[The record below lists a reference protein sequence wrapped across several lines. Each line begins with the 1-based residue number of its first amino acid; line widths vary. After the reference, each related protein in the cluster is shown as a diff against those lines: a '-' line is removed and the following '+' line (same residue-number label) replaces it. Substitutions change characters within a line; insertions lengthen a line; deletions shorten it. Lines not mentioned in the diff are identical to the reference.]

1 MELKQV
7 KEKSTQAEE
16 QKELEIEAGK
26 ADRDALKEVHR
37 ELEQSLDDCKE
48 RLTFKEAELKSV
60 QEEMS
65 QLVRDNKSFEMLY
78 DQLKDEYQLLVN
90 EVEKWQK
97 LAEDRS
103 KSEDLTNL
111 MAKMEIREEEMS
123 NILSSL
129 MQKLESK
136 EKELAR
142 MKSEYSKKEMEM
154 KDTEG
159 KFEDLQERC
168 TQLESEVKENGAT
181 IFSHEENLRILKYEM
196 ERQDASIKVKDE
208 NLATAEKLLK
218 ELNESK
224 KEVKKVAVK
233 LKKDLEQVNSIFT
246 EYKNAYNEE
255 NLQEI
260 IENRTKKLKE
270 DFEHYK
276 RCFNEEIIENRVNEV
291 ETRMRG
297 QAEGMKKLAEELL
310 KIESN
315 ARRVEAE
322 KAQLEDDCRAYE
334 KEVGIVS
341 ATLKEESYKAS
352 QLGKTVDNLRANQK
366 RLETEVMMKQSLE
379 VELGRVQGQLTKEEG
394 RVVQMEKEV

>member
-1 MELKQV
+1 M
-7 KEKSTQAEE
+7 
-16 QKELEIEAGK
+16 I
-26 ADRDALKEVHR
+26 
-37 ELEQSLDDCKE
+37 
-48 RLTFKEAELKSV
+48 
-60 QEEMS
+60 
-65 QLVRDNKSFEMLY
+65 QLVKDDKSFEVLY
-78 DQLKDEYQLLVN
+78 DQLNEYQLLVS

-111 MAKMEIREEEMS
+111 MAKMEIREKEMS
-123 NILSSL
+123 NNLNSL
-129 MQKLESK
+129 LKKLDLK
-136 EKELAR
+136 EKELIR

-196 ERQDASIKVKDE
+196 ERQDAFIKVKDE
-208 NLATAEKLLK
+208 NLATAEMLLK
-218 ELNESK
+218 ELNESN

-246 EYKNAYNEE
+246 EYKQAYNEE

-260 IENRTKKLKE
+260 IENRSKKLKE
-270 DFEHYK
+270 DFEQYK
-276 RCFNEEIIENRVNEV
+276 RHFNEEITENRGNEV

-310 KIESN
+310 KIEAN
-315 ARRVEAE
+315 ARRVESE
-322 KAQLEDDCRAYE
+322 KAQLEADCRAYE

-352 QLGKTVDNLRANQK
+352 QLGKTVDNLRTNQK
-366 RLETEVMMKQSLE
+366 RLETEMMMKQSLE
-379 VELGRVQGQLTKEEG
+379 VELLRVQGQLTKEEG
-394 RVVQMEKEV
+394 RVVQMEKEVKEREEKVKALER

>member
-1 MELKQV
+1 MGIVVELRRERGRVERLRLELKQT
-7 KEKSTQAEE
+7 KERVRQLELDASKGDVFE
-16 QKELEIEAGK
+16 KE
-26 ADRDALKEVHR
+26 HR
-37 ELEQSLDDCKE
+37 ELELRLDDYQKK
-48 RLTFKEAELKSV
+48 LAYKGAELESAK
-60 QEEMS
+60 EEVS
-65 QLVRDNKSFEMLY
+65 QLVKDNKSFEVLY
-78 DQLKDEYQLLVN
+78 DQLKDEYQLLVD

-97 LAEDRS
+97 LAEDRR

-123 NILSSL
+123 NNLNSL
-129 MQKLESK
+129 LKKLDLK

-208 NLATAEKLLK
+208 NLATAETLLK

-276 RCFNEEIIENRVNEV
+276 RCFNEEITENRVNEV

-310 KIESN
+310 KIEAN
-315 ARRVEAE
+315 ARRVESE
-322 KAQLEDDCRAYE
+322 KAQLEADCRC
-334 KEVGIVS
+334 
-341 ATLKEESYKAS
+341 
-352 QLGKTVDNLRANQK
+352 
-366 RLETEVMMKQSLE
+366 SL
-379 VELGRVQGQLTKEEG
+379 
-394 RVVQMEKEV
+394 